1 MTMGIGHL
9 AASFALRPRFPRVPL
24 YVLLVAGVLVDLF
37 WGVAIV
43 AGVEHAHVDPA
54 SPSSV
59 PLVLD
64 SAPFTHSL
72 LACVGW
78 GALAAA
84 AWGLARRDRAGALVL
99 GALVV
104 SHWLLDWVSHVP
116 EMPVLPSGPFVGLG
130 LWRSRWGSLV
140 VEVAMLWIGLALYVR
155 ATSARDRI
163 GTFGILVIALVLTAM
178 GFATFLGPPPPS
190 VTPLAVG
197 NIALAL
203 LLLPIEW
210 VDWHRA
216 LAVPV
221 AQGIEPRRR

>member
-1 MTMGIGHL
+1 MGIGHL
-9 AASFALRPRFPRVPL
+9 AASFALRSRSPR
-24 YVLLVAGVLVDLF
+24 
-37 WGVAIV
+37 
-43 AGVEHAHVDPA
+43 
-54 SPSSV
+54 V

-104 SHWLLDWVSHVP
+104 SHWVLDWVSHVP
-116 EMPVLPSGPFVGLG
+116 EMPLLPSGPLVGLG
-130 LWRSRWGSLV
+130 LWRSRWGSLA
-140 VEVAMLWIGLALYVR
+140 VEVGMVCIGLALYVR
-155 ATSARDRI
+155 ATSAEDRVGTI
-163 GTFGILVIALVLTAM
+163 GIAVVALFLTAM

-197 NIALAL
+197 NVVLVL
-203 LLLPIEW
+203 LLLPVEW
-210 VDWHRA
+210 VDRHRP
-216 LAVPV
+216 LSVPV
-221 AQGIEPRRR
+221 VRGVEPRRR

>member
-1 MTMGIGHL
+1 MGIGHL
-9 AASFALRPRFPRVPL
+9 AASFALRSRFPRVPL

-37 WGVAIV
+37 WGVAIL
-43 AGVEHAHVDPA
+43 AGLEHAHVDPA

-78 GALAAA
+78 GVLVAA

-116 EMPVLPSGPFVGLG
+116 EMPVLPSGPYVGLG
-130 LWRSRWGSLV
+130 LWRSRGGSLV
-140 VEVAMLWIGLALYVR
+140 VEVSMLWIGLALYAR
-155 ATSARDRI
+155 ATTARDRI
-163 GTFGILVIALVLTAM
+163 GTFGVLAVTLVLTAM
-178 GFATFLGPPPPS
+178 GVATFLGPPPPS

-197 NIALAL
+197 NLALAL

-210 VDWHRA
+210 VDRHRQ
-216 LAVPV
+216 V
-221 AQGIEPRRR
+221 EPTHPARHSPL

>member
-1 MTMGIGHL
+1 MGIGHL
-9 AASFALRPRFPRVPL
+9 AASFALRSKFPRVPL

-43 AGVEHAHVDPA
+43 AGLEHAHVDPA

-64 SAPFTHSL
+64 STPFTHSL

-78 GALAAA
+78 GVLAAG
-84 AWGLARRDRAGALVL
+84 AWGLARRDRGGALV
-99 GALVV
+99 
-104 SHWLLDWVSHVP
+104 
-116 EMPVLPSGPFVGLG
+116 
-130 LWRSRWGSLV
+130 
-140 VEVAMLWIGLALYVR
+140 
-155 ATSARDRI
+155 
-163 GTFGILVIALVLTAM
+163 
-178 GFATFLGPPPPS
+178 LGPPPPS

-210 VDWHRA
+210 VDRHRQ
-216 LAVPV
+216 V
-221 AQGIEPRRR
+221 EPARRELR

>member
-1 MTMGIGHL
+1 MGIGHL
-9 AASFALRPRFPRVPL
+9 AASFALRSRFPRVPL

-43 AGVEHAHVDPA
+43 AGLEHAHVDPA

-64 SAPFTHSL
+64 AAPFTHSL
-72 LACVGW
+72 LACIGW
-78 GALAAA
+78 GGLVAA
-84 AWGLARRDRAGALVL
+84 AWGLVRHDRAGALVL

-116 EMPVLPSGPFVGLG
+116 EMPVLPSGPYVGLG
-130 LWRSRWGSLV
+130 LWRSRAGSLV
-140 VEVAMLWIGLALYVR
+140 VEVSMLWIGLALYVR
-155 ATSARDRI
+155 ATTARDRI
-163 GTFGILVIALVLTAM
+163 GTFGVLVVTLVLTAM
-178 GFATFLGPPPPS
+178 GVATFLGPPPPS

-197 NIALAL
+197 NLALAL

-210 VDWHRA
+210 VDRHRS
-216 LAVPV
+216 LAVPAV
-221 AQGIEPRRR
+221 HGIEPRRR